1 MGKEQNE
8 IDFAVICVELREIL
22 GFTQQK
28 MADFLGVTLRTY
40 QRYEASKGKPTA
52 EAAFRLAELD
62 ICFRRSVFSQFITNN
77 IKYIKKTEK

>member
-1 MGKEQNE
+1 MEKKQDE

-40 QRYEASKGKPTA
+40 QRYEAGKGKPTA

-62 ICFRRSVFSQFITNN
+62 ICFRRSIFNQFIINN
-77 IKYIKKTEK
+77 IKYIRKTAK